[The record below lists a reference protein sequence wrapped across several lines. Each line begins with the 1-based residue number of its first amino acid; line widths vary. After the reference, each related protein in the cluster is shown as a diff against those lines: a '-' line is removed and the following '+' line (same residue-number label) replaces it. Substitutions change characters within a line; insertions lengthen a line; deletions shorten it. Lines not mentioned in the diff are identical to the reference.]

1 MPSGPKPKLALEQAF
16 LTLIECQQLLAL
28 DAHDAEAL
36 WQFSLA
42 YYPPRQAA
50 LLRCQDQYG
59 ARINLLLLLLWQRGE
74 RSRQNRTLPPTS
86 LAAAAQ
92 TAAQLQTLTHCAA
105 NLVEAIAQL
114 RRYRRQ
120 LSKQTESE
128 LYQRCLAAELAAE
141 RTEQAALWACYQT
154 LSQPDP
160 EQLLSHY
167 CQQLQLPTHLLV

>member
-1 MPSGPKPKLALEQAF
+1 MLS
-16 LTLIECQQLLAL
+16 ECQQQLAL
-28 DAHDAEAL
+28 AEHDAQAL

-50 LLRCQDQYG
+50 LLQCQDQYG

-74 RSRQNRTLPPTS
+74 RSHQNRTLLPT
-86 LAAAAQ
+86 AQAEAAQ
-92 TAAQLQTLTHCAA
+92 TAPQKTSATEHDTPAQLQTLTHCAA

-114 RRYRRQ
+114 RGYRRQ
-120 LSKQTESE
+120 LSKQTEPE

-160 EQLLSHY
+160 EQLLSRY